1 MSETTTGF
9 DTAAIDGI
17 LDGYDSYEGH
27 LIGILHE
34 VQKLHNYLPREALEH
49 VSVRTGFTLE
59 RLYSI
64 ATFYN
69 YFSLEPRGRHII
81 RVCTGTACHVQGAP
95 RVLQEIQE
103 RLEISS
109 DETTADGQF
118 SLEHV
123 HCVGTCSLAPVV
135 VVDAETHSHLKPSKV
150 RALLKQYQEKE

>member
-9 DTAAIDGI
+9 DTGGIDTI
-17 LDGYDSYEGH
+17 LARYDGFEGH

-34 VQKLHNYLPREALEH
+34 VQKLYNYLPREALER
-49 VSVRTGFTLE
+49 VSEQTGFTLE

-69 YFSLEPRGRHII
+69 FFSLEPRGKHVI
-81 RVCTGTACHVQGAP
+81 RVCTGTACHVKGAP
-95 RVLQEIQE
+95 RVLQEIEE

-109 DETTADGQF
+109 DETTPDGQF
-118 SLEHV
+118 SIEHV

-135 VVDAETHSHLKPSKV
+135 VVDQDTHSHVKPSKV
-150 RALLKQYQEKE
+150 RALLKNYEDKG